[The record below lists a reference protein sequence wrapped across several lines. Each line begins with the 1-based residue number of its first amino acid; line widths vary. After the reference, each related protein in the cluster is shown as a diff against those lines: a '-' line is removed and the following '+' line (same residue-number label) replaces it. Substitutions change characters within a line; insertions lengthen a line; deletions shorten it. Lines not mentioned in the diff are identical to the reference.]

1 MTKQNGPR
9 LILGL
14 LILKQIGVFE
24 NIQRNE
30 WRSLKSDSAFFVFEA

>member
-24 NIQRNE
+24 NIQRKMT
-30 WRSLKSDSAFFVFEA
+30 KSEIRFGVLCF